1 MATRKSSKSQTF
13 EKQMEDLQTIVNNLE
28 QGNVPL
34 EESINQFKDG
44 MKLVNSLQKQLSGA
58 EKTLAKVI
66 DEQGQKKEIAQDDQT
81 SFGKF
86 NGSKDTTD
94 ANMSDL
100 F

>member
-66 DEQGQKKEIAQDDQT
+66 DEQGQEKEIAQDDKT

>member
-1 MATRKSSKSQTF
+1 MATQQSSKSETF
-13 EKQMEDLQTIVNNLE
+13 EKQMNDLQAIVNNLE

-34 EESINQFKDG
+34 EQSISQFKEG

-66 DEQGQKKEIAQDDQT
+66 DDQGQEKEIAQDDQT

-86 NGSKDTTD
+86 NGSKDTTA
-94 ANMSDL
+94 ANMTDL

>member
-1 MATRKSSKSQTF
+1 MAAQQSSKTKTF
-13 EKQMEDLQTIVNNLE
+13 EEKMNDLQNIVNNLE

-34 EESINQFKDG
+34 EESINQFKEG

-66 DEQGQKKEIAQDDQT
+66 DDQGQEQEIDQDDQT

-86 NGSKDTTD
+86 NGSRDTTD

>member
-66 DEQGQKKEIAQDDQT
+66 DEQGQEKEFAQDDQT